1 MGLSRDSV
9 GIKSVDCGLEIRKR
23 QEDDKVIALAGNPN
37 VGKST
42 VFNEMTGMNQH
53 TGNWPGKTVANAQGY
68 ANDGEQ
74 GYVMVDI
81 PGCYSLM
88 AHSTEEEVARDFI
101 CFENPDAVIVVCDAT
116 CLERNLNL
124 VLQILE
130 ANRRAVVCVNLMDE
144 AKKKS
149 ISIRFDV
156 LEERLGV
163 PVIGT
168 AARSGKGLEQIY
180 EGLKHVLEL
189 NKRLE
194 SARYMEVVEGEYT
207 ETEAVDVEMEAVVEA
222 EVEDVEVEAV
232 AEAEDVEMEAV
243 VEAEVEDVE
252 VEAEAEAEAEE
263 TENAEAKMKIEEAGS
278 KEAEEAEEAEAA
290 ETVKEAEAETKN
302 IAARDIEARNME
314 AAAENVND
322 IENEVRKTAEK
333 AADRRFD
340 ENPAPRIL
348 IRYPEYIEAAI
359 ARLTP
364 VVRKTAGEGVNIRW
378 LCARLL
384 DSNENLMEA
393 VRKYLAPVAE
403 SLEVSS
409 LLAEIREEWKERG
422 ITQKRVSDDMASVF
436 VRKAEF
442 ICRGAVVYEN
452 QKYDKKDR
460 LLDRLFTSK
469 ATGFPIMFLIL
480 LGVFW
485 LTITGANYP
494 SELLS
499 TGLFWVED
507 RISELFLAI
516 GMPVLVNDLLVH
528 GVYRVLAWV
537 ISVMLPPMA
546 IFFPLFTLLEDFG
559 YLPRVAFNLDRCF
572 KRCAACGKQ
581 ALTMC
586 MGFGCNAAGIIGC
599 RIIDSPRERLIAM
612 ITNNFVPCNGRF
624 PTMIA
629 IITMFFVGSA
639 AGAFSSVLSAAIL
652 AGVIVLGVLMTL
664 LISKI
669 LSATVLKGV
678 PSSFTLELPPYR
690 KPQIGK
696 VIVRSIFDRTLF
708 VLGRAIVVAAP
719 AGLIIWLMA
728 NISVGDATLLAHCS
742 GFLDPF
748 AQVIG
753 MDGVILL
760 AFILGFPANE
770 IVVPIIIM
778 AYMAEGSLLDISDL
792 SVLRDLLV
800 SHGWTWITAVSTM
813 LFSLMHWPCSTT
825 CLTIKKE
832 TQSVKWTVASFLVP
846 TVTGIVVCFLFT
858 TIARAFL

>member
-23 QEDDKVIALAGNPN
+23 QEGDKVIALAGNPN

-68 ANDGEQ
+68 ANDGAQ

-194 SARYMEVVEGEYT
+194 SARNMEVVEGEYA
-207 ETEAVDVEMEAVVEA
+207 ETEAVDVEGVEMEA
-222 EVEDVEVEAV
+222 EV
-232 AEAEDVEMEAV
+232 EAEDVEMEA
-243 VEAEVEDVE
+243 E
-252 VEAEAEAEAEE
+252 VEAEGAEMEAVAEAEAEE

-278 KEAEEAEEAEAA
+278 KEAEAAEA
-290 ETVKEAEAETKN
+290 VKETETEAKN
-302 IAARDIEARNME
+302 IAARDIEAGNME
-314 AAAENVND
+314 AAESEAENVKD
-322 IENEVRKTAEK
+322 IENEVRKTVEK

-364 VVRKTAGEGVNIRW
+364 VVRKTAGDGVNIRW

-393 VRKYLAPVAE
+393 VRKYLTPVAE

-422 ITQKRVSDDMASVF
+422 ITQKRVRDDMASVF

-516 GMPVLVNDLLVH
+516 GMPVLLNDLLVH

-572 KRCAACGKQ
+572 KRCAACGTQ

-624 PTMIA
+624 PTLIKGKQKCSSA
-629 IITMFFVGSA
+629 LTM
-639 AGAFSSVLSAAIL
+639 
-652 AGVIVLGVLMTL
+652 
-664 LISKI
+664 
-669 LSATVLKGV
+669 
-678 PSSFTLELPPYR
+678 
-690 KPQIGK
+690 
-696 VIVRSIFDRTLF
+696 
-708 VLGRAIVVAAP
+708 
-719 AGLIIWLMA
+719 
-728 NISVGDATLLAHCS
+728 
-742 GFLDPF
+742 
-748 AQVIG
+748 
-753 MDGVILL
+753 
-760 AFILGFPANE
+760 
-770 IVVPIIIM
+770 
-778 AYMAEGSLLDISDL
+778 
-792 SVLRDLLV
+792 
-800 SHGWTWITAVSTM
+800 
-813 LFSLMHWPCSTT
+813 
-825 CLTIKKE
+825 KK
-832 TQSVKWTVASFLVP
+832 QP
-846 TVTGIVVCFLFT
+846 N
-858 TIARAFL
+858 